1 MHFTSDLF
9 DSHPRFMQL
18 KSILLDFFGGEQ
30 SDAIALTGL
39 EHVISVSLGPTPS
52 TLTST
57 TFDDPSTSSDSKES
71 LAALPPVH
79 IRTFTVQLLKSGTR
93 LPKAQLTPMGPHL
106 DLVLRRHTDSDPVLL
121 KNALKRPKLEK
132 DDVER
137 GLGKKRKNM
146 ETDEM
151 GDLRGQIHL
160 GKQDLSAL
168 QVRKMKGLKEDGGTK
183 KKQKQKA
190 SVVAAPEGDD
200 GEGASEDE

>member
-9 DSHPRFMQL
+9 DSHPRFVQL
-18 KSILLDFFGGEQ
+18 KSMLLDFFGGEQ
-30 SDAIALTGL
+30 SDAVALTGL

-52 TLTST
+52 NLTST
-57 TFDDPSTSSDSKES
+57 TYEDPSTSSDSKEN
-71 LAALPPVH
+71 LAALPPIH

-106 DLVLRRHTDSDPVLL
+106 DLVLRRHTDPDPVMM
-121 KNALKRPKLEK
+121 KIALKRPKLEK

-146 ETDEM
+146 ETDDM

-168 QVRKMKGLKEDGGTK
+168 QVRKMKGLKDDGGPASK
-183 KKQKQKA
+183 KRQKA
-190 SVVAAPEGDD
+190 SSVVARESGND
-200 GEGASEDE
+200 EEDSDAE

>member
-1 MHFTSDLF
+1 MHFASDLF

-52 TLTST
+52 SLTST
-57 TFDDPSTSSDSKES
+57 TFDYPSTSSDSKES
-71 LAALPPVH
+71 LATLPPVH

-106 DLVLRRHTDSDPVLL
+106 DLVLRRHSDPDPVLL

-137 GLGKKRKNM
+137 GLGKKRKNL

-183 KKQKQKA
+183 KKRKA
-190 SVVAAPEGDD
+190 SVAAAPKSDD
-200 GEGASEDE
+200 DEGAPMEE